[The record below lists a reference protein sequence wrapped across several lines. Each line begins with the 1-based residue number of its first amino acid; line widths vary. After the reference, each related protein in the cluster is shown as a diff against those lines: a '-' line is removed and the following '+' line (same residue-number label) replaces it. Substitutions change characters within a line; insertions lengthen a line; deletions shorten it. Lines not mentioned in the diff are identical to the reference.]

1 MQENVRLA
9 NSLALAARARY
20 YIEAKNTEDLRAAH
34 ARAAQEELP
43 ILLLG
48 GGTNV
53 VLPEAYPGVVVKI
66 ADQRCDVMSESKS
79 DVVISCGAGMDWQS
93 LVLWCCERGYH
104 GLENLAFIPGSVGA
118 APVQNIGAYGVE
130 LSDFVVGVRCY
141 DFASDVERRLSA
153 SECEFAYRD
162 SIFKRRKQLGILALE
177 LRLSQSFAPKLDY
190 AGLRDSYP
198 SARALIEHIG
208 AVRRSKL
215 PDVNEHPNVGSFFCN
230 PIVDAASYQRL
241 REQHPELRGFAQA
254 DARVKLSAA
263 QLLQLAGYRGRS
275 NPEQTLAMSAQHAL
289 VLTNLGA
296 ATQQQL
302 MHFVAN
308 IQRDIKA
315 RFELRLMVEPEIIGG
330 SSAKGFGAQISD
342 RFAI

>member
-141 DFASDVERRLSA
+141 DFASDSEHHLSA
-153 SECEFAYRD
+153 NECEFAYRD
-162 SIFKRRKQLGILALE
+162 SVFKRRKELGILALE
-177 LRLSQSFAPKLDY
+177 LRLSRSFAPKLGY
-190 AGLRDSYP
+190 AGLHDSYS

-215 PDVNEHPNVGSFFCN
+215 PDVGEHPNVGSFFCN
-230 PIVDAASYQRL
+230 PIIDATSYQRL

-308 IQRDIKA
+308 IQHDIEA
-315 RFELRLMVEPEIIGG
+315 SFGLRLLVEPEIIDAN
-330 SSAKGFGAQISD
+330 SALASTFN
-342 RFAI
+342 

>member
-9 NSLALAARARY
+9 NSLALEARARY
-20 YIEAKNTEDLRAAH
+20 YIEAQSTADLRAA
-34 ARAAQEELP
+34 RACAEQEGLP

-53 VLPEAYPGVVVKI
+53 VLPEAYQGVVVKI
-66 ADQRCDVMSESKS
+66 ADASCSVLSQSEN
-79 DVVISCGAGMDWQS
+79 DVVISCGAGTDWQS
-93 LVLWCCERGYH
+93 LVMWCCERGYH

-141 DFASDVERRLSA
+141 DFASDSERQLRA

-162 SIFKRRKQLGILALE
+162 SVFKRRKELGILALE
-177 LRLSQSFAPKLDY
+177 LRLSRSFAPKLGY
-190 AGLRDSYP
+190 AGLHDSYP

-230 PIVDAASYQRL
+230 PLVDAASYQRL
-241 REQHPELRGFAQA
+241 RKINPELRGFAQA

-275 NPEQTLAMSAQHAL
+275 NPEQSLAMSAQHAL

-302 MHFVAN
+302 IHFVAT

-315 RFELRLMVEPEIIGG
+315 RFGVWLMIEPEIVQ
-330 SSAKGFGAQISD
+330 SSAK
-342 RFAI
+342 

>member
-1 MQENVRLA
+1 MIKRDVELA

-20 YIEAKNTEDLRAAH
+20 FVEVKNKEDLRAAR
-34 ARAAQEELP
+34 ACAAQEGLP
-43 ILLLG
+43 ILVLG

-66 ADQRCDVMSESKS
+66 ADQRCDVLSESIS

-93 LVLWCCERGYH
+93 LVMCCCERGYH

-141 DFASDVERRLSA
+141 DFASDSDSERHLSA

-162 SIFKRRKQLGILALE
+162 SIFKRRKELGILALE
-177 LRLSQSFAPKLDY
+177 LRLSRSFAPKLGY
-190 AGLRDSYP
+190 AGLSDSYP

-241 REQHPELRGFAQA
+241 REHYPELRGFAQA
-254 DARVKLSAA
+254 DSRVKLSAA

-302 MHFVAN
+302 IHFTTN

-315 RFELRLMVEPEIIGG
+315 RFGLRLLIEPEIVP
-330 SSAKGFGAQISD
+330 SSVK
-342 RFAI
+342 

>member
-1 MQENVRLA
+1 MIKRDVELA

-20 YIEAKNTEDLRAAH
+20 YIEAQSTEDLRS
-34 ARAAQEELP
+34 ARACAAQEDLP
-43 ILLLG
+43 ILILG

-53 VLPEAYPGVVVKI
+53 VLPEAYQGLVVKI
-66 ADQRCDVMSESKS
+66 ADQHCDVMSESEN

-93 LVLWCCERGYH
+93 LVLWCYERGYH

-141 DFASDVERRLSA
+141 DFASDSDSEHHLSA
-153 SECEFAYRD
+153 NECEFAYRD
-162 SIFKRRKQLGILALE
+162 SVFKRRKELGILALE
-177 LRLSQSFAPKLDY
+177 LRLSRSFAPRLGY

-230 PIVDAASYQRL
+230 PIVDATSYQRL
-241 REQHPELRGFAQA
+241 LEQYPELSGFVQR

-275 NPEQTLAMSAQHAL
+275 NPEQSLAMSAQHAL

-308 IQRDIKA
+308 IQRDIEVS
-315 RFELRLMVEPEIIGG
+315 FGLRLMVEPEIIESLPARI
-330 SSAKGFGAQISD
+330 SSQ
-342 RFAI
+342 

>member
-1 MQENVRLA
+1 MQENVRLE
-9 NSLALAARARY
+9 NSLALEARARY
-20 YIEAKNTEDLRAAH
+20 YIEAQSTEDLRAA
-34 ARAAQEELP
+34 RACAEREGLP
-43 ILLLG
+43 ILVLG

-53 VLPEAYPGVVVKI
+53 VLPEAYQGVVVEI
-66 ADQRCDVMSESKS
+66 ADQRCCVLSESKN
-79 DVVISCGAGMDWQS
+79 DAVISCGAGMDWQS
-93 LVLWCCERGYH
+93 LVMWCCERGYH

-141 DFASDVERRLSA
+141 DFASDSERHLSA

-162 SIFKRRKQLGILALE
+162 SIFKRRKELGILALE
-177 LRLSQSFAPKLDY
+177 LRLSRSFAPKLGY
-190 AGLRDSYP
+190 AGLHDSYS

-230 PIVDAASYQRL
+230 PIVDATSYQRL
-241 REQHPELRGFAQA
+241 LEQYPELSGFVQR

-302 MHFVAN
+302 MHFVAT
-308 IQRDIKA
+308 IQHDIKA
-315 RFELRLMVEPEIIGG
+315 RFGVWLMIEPEIVQ
-330 SSAKGFGAQISD
+330 SSAK
-342 RFAI
+342 

>member
-20 YIEAKNTEDLRAAH
+20 FVEAKNTEDLRAAR
-34 ARAAQEELP
+34 ACAAQEGLP

-66 ADQRCDVMSESKS
+66 ADQRCDVLSESIN

-141 DFASDVERRLSA
+141 DFAAGLEHRLSA
-153 SECEFAYRD
+153 SECEFAYRY
-162 SIFKRRKQLGILALE
+162 SVFKKQKQLAILALE
-177 LRLSQSFAPKLDY
+177 LRLSKSFAPKLGY
-190 AGLRDSYP
+190 AGLHDSYS

-215 PDVNEHPNVGSFFCN
+215 PDVGEHPNVGSFFCN
-230 PIVDAASYQRL
+230 PIIDATSYQRL

-302 MHFVAN
+302 IHFITN
-308 IQRDIKA
+308 IQHDIKA
-315 RFELRLMVEPEIIGG
+315 RFGVWLMIEPEIVQ
-330 SSAKGFGAQISD
+330 SSAK
-342 RFAI
+342 

>member
-9 NSLALAARARY
+9 NSLALEARARY
-20 YIEAKNTEDLRAAH
+20 YIEAQSTEDLRAARACA
-34 ARAAQEELP
+34 AREGLP

-53 VLPEAYPGVVVKI
+53 VLPETYKGLVVKI
-66 ADQRCDVMSESKS
+66 ADQRCCVLSQSEN

-93 LVLWCCERGYH
+93 LIMWCGERGYH

-130 LSDFVVGVRCY
+130 LGDFIVGVRCY
-141 DFASDVERRLSA
+141 DFASDSERQLSA

-162 SIFKRRKQLGILALE
+162 SIFKRRKELGILVLE
-177 LRLSQSFAPKLDY
+177 LRLSRNFAPRLGY

-198 SARALIEHIG
+198 SAQALIEHIG

-230 PIVDAASYQRL
+230 PIVDATSYQRL
-241 REQHPELRGFAQA
+241 REQHPELCGFAQA

-275 NPEQTLAMSAQHAL
+275 NPEQSLAMSAQHAL

-302 MHFVAN
+302 LHFVAN

-315 RFELRLMVEPEIIGG
+315 RFGLRLLVEPEIVE
-330 SSAKGFGAQISD
+330 SLPARIS
-342 RFAI
+342 RL

>member
-1 MQENVRLA
+1 MQENVRLE
-9 NSLALAARARY
+9 NSLALEARARY
-20 YIEAKNTEDLRAAH
+20 YIEAQSTEDLRAA
-34 ARAAQEELP
+34 RACAEREGLP
-43 ILLLG
+43 ILVLG

-141 DFASDVERRLSA
+141 DFAAGLEHRLSA
-153 SECEFAYRD
+153 SECEFAYRY
-162 SIFKRRKQLGILALE
+162 SVFKKQKQLAILALE

-190 AGLRDSYP
+190 AGLHDFYP

-230 PIVDAASYQRL
+230 PIVDATSYQRL
-241 REQHPELRGFAQA
+241 LEQYPELSGFVQR

-275 NPEQTLAMSAQHAL
+275 NPEQSLTMSAQHAL

-302 MHFVAN
+302 LHFVAN
-308 IQRDIKA
+308 IQHDIEA
-315 RFELRLMVEPEIIGG
+315 SFGLRLLVEPEIIDAN
-330 SSAKGFGAQISD
+330 SALASTFN
-342 RFAI
+342 

>member
-1 MQENVRLA
+1 MIKRDVELA

-53 VLPEAYPGVVVKI
+53 VLPEAYQGLVVKI
-66 ADQRCDVMSESKS
+66 ADQHCCVLSESEN
-79 DVVISCGAGMDWQS
+79 DVVISCGAGMDWQR
-93 LVLWCCERGYH
+93 LVMWCCERGYH

-141 DFASDVERRLSA
+141 DFAAGLERRLSA

-177 LRLSQSFAPKLDY
+177 LRLSQSFAPRLGY
-190 AGLRDSYP
+190 AGLRDSYA
-198 SARALIEHIG
+198 SARELIEHIG

-215 PDVNEHPNVGSFFCN
+215 PDINEHPNVGSFFCN

-275 NPEQTLAMSAQHAL
+275 NPEQSLAMSAQHAL

-302 MHFVAN
+302 LHFVAT
-308 IQRDIKA
+308 IQHDIKA
-315 RFELRLMVEPEIIGG
+315 RFGVWLMIEPEIVQ
-330 SSAKGFGAQISD
+330 SSAK
-342 RFAI
+342 

>member
-43 ILLLG
+43 ILVLG

-53 VLPEAYPGVVVKI
+53 VLPEAYPGVVVKM
-66 ADQRCDVMSESKS
+66 ADASCSVLSESEN
-79 DVVISCGAGMDWQS
+79 DVLISCGAGMDWQS

-141 DFASDVERRLSA
+141 DFDSDSERQLSA

-162 SIFKRRKQLGILALE
+162 SVFKRKKQLGILALE

-190 AGLRDSYP
+190 AGLHDFYP

-302 MHFVAN
+302 IHFITN
-308 IQRDIKA
+308 IQHDIKA
-315 RFELRLMVEPEIIGG
+315 RFGVWLMIEPEIVQ
-330 SSAKGFGAQISD
+330 SSAK
-342 RFAI
+342 

>member
-1 MQENVRLA
+1 MIKRDVELA

-20 YIEAKNTEDLRAAH
+20 YIEAQSTEDLRS
-34 ARAAQEELP
+34 ARACAAQEDLP
-43 ILLLG
+43 ILILG

-53 VLPEAYPGVVVKI
+53 VLPEAYQGLVVKI
-66 ADQRCDVMSESKS
+66 ADQHCDVMSESEN
-79 DVVISCGAGMDWQS
+79 DVVISCGAGTDWQS
-93 LVLWCCERGYH
+93 LVLWCYERGYH

-141 DFASDVERRLSA
+141 DFASDSERQLRA
-153 SECEFAYRD
+153 NECDFAYRD
-162 SIFKRRKQLGILALE
+162 SVFKRRKELGILALE
-177 LRLSQSFAPKLDY
+177 LRLSRSFAPKLGY
-190 AGLRDSYP
+190 AGLHDSYS

-215 PDVNEHPNVGSFFCN
+215 PDVGEHPNVGSFFCN
-230 PIVDAASYQRL
+230 PIIDATSYQRL

-302 MHFVAN
+302 IHFITN
-308 IQRDIKA
+308 IQHDIKA
-315 RFELRLMVEPEIIGG
+315 RFGVWLMIEPEIVQ
-330 SSAKGFGAQISD
+330 SSAK
-342 RFAI
+342 

>member
-1 MQENVRLA
+1 MIKRDVELA

-20 YIEAKNTEDLRAAH
+20 FVEAKNTEDLRAA
-34 ARAAQEELP
+34 RSCAAQEGLP
-43 ILLLG
+43 ILVLG

-53 VLPEAYPGVVVKI
+53 VLPEAYPGVVVKV
-66 ADQRCDVMSESKS
+66 ADASCSVLSQSDS

-93 LVLWCCERGYH
+93 LVMWCCERGYH

-130 LSDFVVGVRCY
+130 LSAFVVGVRCY
-141 DFASDVERRLSA
+141 DFASDSERRLSA

-162 SIFKRRKQLGILALE
+162 SIFKRRKELGILALE
-177 LRLSQSFAPKLDY
+177 LRLSRSFAPKLGY

-241 REQHPELRGFAQA
+241 REHYPELSGFVQRDAQ
-254 DARVKLSAA
+254 VKLSAA

-275 NPEQTLAMSAQHAL
+275 NPEQSLAMSAQHAL

-302 MHFVAN
+302 LHFIAN

-315 RFELRLMVEPEIIGG
+315 RFGLRLLIEPEIVP
-330 SSAKGFGAQISD
+330 SSVK
-342 RFAI
+342 

>member
-20 YIEAKNTEDLRAAH
+20 YIEAQSTADLRS
-34 ARAAQEELP
+34 ARTCAEQEGLP

-53 VLPEAYPGVVVKI
+53 VLPEAYQGVVVKI
-66 ADQRCDVMSESKS
+66 ADQHCDVMSESEN

-93 LVLWCCERGYH
+93 LVLWCYERGYH

-141 DFASDVERRLSA
+141 DFAAGLERRLSA

-177 LRLSQSFAPKLDY
+177 LRLSQSFAPRLGY
-190 AGLRDSYP
+190 AGLRDSYA
-198 SARALIEHIG
+198 SARELIEHIG

-215 PDVNEHPNVGSFFCN
+215 PDINEHPNVGSFFCN

-302 MHFVAN
+302 LHFVAT

-315 RFELRLMVEPEIIGG
+315 RFGLRLLIEPEIVP
-330 SSAKGFGAQISD
+330 SSVK
-342 RFAI
+342 

>member
-20 YIEAKNTEDLRAAH
+20 YIEAKNTADLRAA
-34 ARAAQEELP
+34 RACAEWESLP
-43 ILLLG
+43 ILVLG

-53 VLPEAYPGVVVKI
+53 VLPEAYQGLVVKI
-66 ADQRCDVMSESKS
+66 ADASCSVLSESKN
-79 DVVISCGAGMDWQS
+79 DVVISCGAGMNWQS
-93 LVLWCCERGYH
+93 LVMWCCERGYH

-141 DFASDVERRLSA
+141 DFASDSDSERRLSA

-162 SIFKRRKQLGILALE
+162 SVFKRRKELGILALE
-177 LRLSQSFAPKLDY
+177 LRLSRSFAPKLGY
-190 AGLRDSYP
+190 AGLRDFYP
-198 SARALIEHIG
+198 SAQALIEHIG

-215 PDVNEHPNVGSFFCN
+215 PDVSEHPNVGSFFCN
-230 PIVDAASYQRL
+230 PIVNAASYQRL
-241 REQHPELRGFAQA
+241 REQHPELRGFVQA

-275 NPEQTLAMSAQHAL
+275 NPEQSLAMSAQHAL

-315 RFELRLMVEPEIIGG
+315 RFGLRLLIEPEIVPSLEG
-330 SSAKGFGAQISD
+330 QN
-342 RFAI
+342 

>member
-20 YIEAKNTEDLRAAH
+20 FVEAKNTEDLRAAR
-34 ARAAQEELP
+34 ACAAQESLP
-43 ILLLG
+43 ILVLG

-53 VLPEAYPGVVVKI
+53 VLPEAYPGVVVKM
-66 ADQRCDVMSESKS
+66 ADASCSVLSESTS
-79 DVVISCGAGMDWQS
+79 DVLISCGAGMDWQS
-93 LVLWCCERGYH
+93 LVMWCCERGYH
-104 GLENLAFIPGSVGA
+104 GLDNLAFIPGSVGA

-130 LSDFVVGVRCY
+130 LSDFAVGVRCY
-141 DFASDVERRLSA
+141 DFASDSEHHLSA
-153 SECEFAYRD
+153 NECEFAYRD
-162 SIFKRRKQLGILALE
+162 SVFKRRKELGILALE
-177 LRLSQSFAPKLDY
+177 LRLSRSFAPKLGY
-190 AGLRDSYP
+190 AGLHDSYS

-215 PDVNEHPNVGSFFCN
+215 PDVGEHPNVGSFFCN
-230 PIVDAASYQRL
+230 PIIDATSYQRL

-254 DARVKLSAA
+254 DSRVKLSAA

-275 NPEQTLAMSAQHAL
+275 NPEQSLAMSAQHAL

-302 MHFVAN
+302 LHFIAN

-315 RFELRLMVEPEIIGG
+315 RFGLRLLIEPEIVSG
-330 SSAKGFGAQISD
+330 SSAEML
-342 RFAI
+342 

>member
-1 MQENVRLA
+1 MIKRDVELA

-20 YIEAKNTEDLRAAH
+20 FVEAKNTQDLRAAR
-34 ARAAQEELP
+34 ACAAQEGLP
-43 ILLLG
+43 ILVLG

-66 ADQRCDVMSESKS
+66 ADASCSVLSESTS
-79 DVVISCGAGMDWQS
+79 DVLISCGAGMDWQS
-93 LVLWCCERGYH
+93 LVMWCCERGYH
-104 GLENLAFIPGSVGA
+104 GLDNLAFIPGSVGA

-141 DFASDVERRLSA
+141 DFAAGLEHRLSA
-153 SECEFAYRD
+153 SECEFAYRY
-162 SIFKRRKQLGILALE
+162 SVFKKQKQLGILALE
-177 LRLSQSFAPKLDY
+177 LRLSKNFAPQLGY

-215 PDVNEHPNVGSFFCN
+215 PDINEHPNVGSFFCN
-230 PIVDAASYQRL
+230 PLVDAASYQRL
-241 REQHPELRGFAQA
+241 REHYPELRGFAQA
-254 DARVKLSAA
+254 DSRVKLSAA

-275 NPEQTLAMSAQHAL
+275 NPEQSLAMSAQHAL

-302 MHFVAN
+302 MHFVAT

-315 RFELRLMVEPEIIGG
+315 RFGLRLLIEPEIVP
-330 SSAKGFGAQISD
+330 SSVK
-342 RFAI
+342 

>member
-1 MQENVRLA
+1 MIKRDVELA

-20 YIEAKNTEDLRAAH
+20 FVEVKNKEDLRAAR
-34 ARAAQEELP
+34 ACAAQEGLP
-43 ILLLG
+43 ILVLG

-66 ADQRCDVMSESKS
+66 ADQRCDVLSESIS

-93 LVLWCCERGYH
+93 LVMCCCERGYH

-153 SECEFAYRD
+153 SECEFAYRY
-162 SIFKRRKQLGILALE
+162 SVFKKQKQLGILALE
-177 LRLSQSFAPKLDY
+177 LRLSKNFAPQLGY

-215 PDVNEHPNVGSFFCN
+215 PDINEHPNVGSFFCN

-241 REQHPELRGFAQA
+241 REHYPELRGFAQA
-254 DARVKLSAA
+254 DSRVKLSAA

-275 NPEQTLAMSAQHAL
+275 NPEQSLAMSAQHAL

-315 RFELRLMVEPEIIGG
+315 RFELRLLIEPEIVP
-330 SSAKGFGAQISD
+330 SSVK
-342 RFAI
+342 

>member
-1 MQENVRLA
+1 MIKRDVELA
-9 NSLALAARARY
+9 NSLALEARARY
-20 YIEAKNTEDLRAAH
+20 YIEAQNTADLRAA
-34 ARAAQEELP
+34 RVCAAQESLP

-53 VLPEAYPGVVVKI
+53 VLPEVYAGVVVKI
-66 ADQRCDVMSESKS
+66 ADQRCRVLSESEN
-79 DVVISCGAGMDWQS
+79 DVVISCGSGMDWQR
-93 LVLWCCERGYH
+93 LVMWCCERGYH

-130 LSDFVVGVRCY
+130 LSDFIVGVRCY
-141 DFASDVERRLSA
+141 DFASDSERHLRA
-153 SECEFAYRD
+153 SECDFAYRD
-162 SIFKRRKQLGILALE
+162 SVFKRQKQLGLGILALE
-177 LRLSQSFAPKLDY
+177 LRLSRSFAPKLGY
-190 AGLRDSYP
+190 AGLRDYYP
-198 SARALIEHIG
+198 SAWALIEHIG

-215 PDVNEHPNVGSFFCN
+215 PDVGEYPNVGSFFCN

-241 REQHPELRGFAQA
+241 REQHPELRGFVQA

-308 IQRDIKA
+308 IQRDIEVC
-315 RFELRLMVEPEIIGG
+315 FGLWLMVEPEIVP
-330 SSAKGFGAQISD
+330 SLEM
-342 RFAI
+342 

>member
-1 MQENVRLA
+1 MQENVRLE
-9 NSLALAARARY
+9 NSLALEARARY
-20 YIEAKNTEDLRAAH
+20 YIEAQSTEDLRAAR
-34 ARAAQEELP
+34 ACAAQEGLP

-66 ADQRCDVMSESKS
+66 ADERCDVLSESIN

-141 DFASDVERRLSA
+141 DFASDSDSEHHLSA
-153 SECEFAYRD
+153 NECEFAYRD
-162 SIFKRRKQLGILALE
+162 SVFKRRKELGILALE
-177 LRLSQSFAPKLDY
+177 LRLSRSFAPKLGY
-190 AGLRDSYP
+190 AGLHDSYS

-215 PDVNEHPNVGSFFCN
+215 PDVGEHPNVGSFFCN
-230 PIVDAASYQRL
+230 PIIDATSYQRL

-302 MHFVAN
+302 IHFITN
-308 IQRDIKA
+308 IQHDIKA
-315 RFELRLMVEPEIIGG
+315 RFELRLQVEPEIIESLPARI
-330 SSAKGFGAQISD
+330 SSL
-342 RFAI
+342 

>member
-1 MQENVRLA
+1 MIKRDVELA

-20 YIEAKNTEDLRAAH
+20 YIEAQSTEDLRS
-34 ARAAQEELP
+34 ARACAAQEDLP
-43 ILLLG
+43 ILILG

-53 VLPEAYPGVVVKI
+53 VLPEAYQGLVVKI
-66 ADQRCDVMSESKS
+66 ADQHCDVMSESEN

-93 LVLWCCERGYH
+93 LVLWCYERGYH

-141 DFASDVERRLSA
+141 DFAAGLEHRLSA
-153 SECEFAYRD
+153 SECEFAYRY
-162 SIFKRRKQLGILALE
+162 SVFKKQKQLGILALE
-177 LRLSQSFAPKLDY
+177 LRLSQNFAPQLGY

-215 PDVNEHPNVGSFFCN
+215 PDINEHPNVGSFFCN
-230 PIVDAASYQRL
+230 PVVDAASYQRL
-241 REQHPELRGFAQA
+241 REHYPELRGFAQA
-254 DARVKLSAA
+254 DSRVKLSAA
-263 QLLQLAGYRGRS
+263 QLLQLADYRGRS

-302 MHFVAN
+302 LHFVAT
-308 IQRDIKA
+308 IQHDIKA
-315 RFELRLMVEPEIIGG
+315 RFGLRLLIEPEIVP
-330 SSAKGFGAQISD
+330 SSVK
-342 RFAI
+342 

>member
-20 YIEAKNTEDLRAAH
+20 YIEAKNTADLRAA
-34 ARAAQEELP
+34 RACAEWESLP
-43 ILLLG
+43 ILILG

-53 VLPEAYPGVVVKI
+53 VLPEAYQGLVVKI
-66 ADQRCDVMSESKS
+66 ADASCSVLSESKN
-79 DVVISCGAGMDWQS
+79 DVVISCGAGMNWQS
-93 LVLWCCERGYH
+93 LVMWCCERGYH

-130 LSDFVVGVRCY
+130 LGDFVVGVRCY
-141 DFASDVERRLSA
+141 DFASDSERQLSA
-153 SECEFAYRD
+153 NECEFAYRD
-162 SIFKRRKQLGILALE
+162 SVFKRQKQLGILALE
-177 LRLSQSFAPKLDY
+177 LRLSRSFAPKLNY
-190 AGLRDSYP
+190 AGLRDSYS
-198 SARALIEHIG
+198 SAQALIEHIG

-215 PDVNEHPNVGSFFCN
+215 PDVSEHPNVGSFFCN
-230 PIVDAASYQRL
+230 PIVNAASYQRL
-241 REQHPELRGFAQA
+241 REQHPELRGFVQA

-275 NPEQTLAMSAQHAL
+275 NPEQSLAMSAQHAL

-315 RFELRLMVEPEIIGG
+315 RFGLRLLIEPEIVPSLEG
-330 SSAKGFGAQISD
+330 QN
-342 RFAI
+342 